1 MFVLGRWEAK
11 AAHPWLRG
19 TTVGPWPGDGI
30 SNTTISQPASFAV
43 VQTCELPGGIELSN
57 LGDVCSKDLTG
68 VLSLC
73 QIHPVK
79 GLQVV
84 DFPFGENTVVML
96 REHSGQRLFLVSPH
110 L

>member
-30 SNTTISQPASFAV
+30 SNTSISQPASFAV
-43 VQTCELPGGIELSN
+43 VQTCELPGRIELSN
-57 LGDVCSKDLTG
+57 LGDVCSIQLTG

-73 QIHPVK
+73 QIHLVK

-96 REHSGQRLFLVSPH
+96 REHSGQRLCLVSPH